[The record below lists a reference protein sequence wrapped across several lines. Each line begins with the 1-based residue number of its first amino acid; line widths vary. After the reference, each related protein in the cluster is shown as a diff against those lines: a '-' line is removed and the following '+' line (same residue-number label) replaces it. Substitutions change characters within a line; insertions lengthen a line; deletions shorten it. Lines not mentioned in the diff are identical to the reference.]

1 MSTEGHNPFHHAQAL
16 VDHAC
21 EALGIQDAMRELL
34 RWPMREYEARLPVM
48 MDDGRVQVFQAYRVQ
63 YNNARGPTKGGLR
76 WHVNETIDTVRAL
89 ACWMTW
95 KTAVVDLPLG
105 GGKGGITCNPR
116 ALSPGEAQRMSRA
129 YIQAFAPEFAADR
142 DVPAPDV
149 HTTPQH
155 MAWMMDEFE
164 RIRARS
170 EPGVIT
176 GKPLPLGG
184 SRGRSDATS
193 WGGMYVIRE
202 ADRALGLRL
211 QQGRYVIQGFGNVG
225 GGLASILHKAGCKV
239 IAVGAEDGAILNENG
254 LDIPRVL
261 DHYQHNAQHVAGYA
275 DAQRI
280 SNDDLLTLPCDVLIP
295 AAIEHVITRNNAD
308 KIQARMI
315 CELANGPTTP
325 DADRILA
332 DRGIPVVPD
341 ILANAGGVTVSYFE
355 QVQNA
360 YNYYWSLDQVHQALD
375 RRMTESFA
383 AVLELSK
390 ERNVTLREA
399 AYLLAV
405 SRVADACRLRGWV
418 SSPAGQEMSAAP
430 S

>member
-1 MSTEGHNPFHHAQAL
+1 MGCT
-16 VDHAC
+16 
-21 EALGIQDAMRELL
+21 R
-34 RWPMREYEARLPVM
+34 
-48 MDDGRVQVFQAYRVQ
+48 
-63 YNNARGPTKGGLR
+63 
-76 WHVNETIDTVRAL
+76 
-89 ACWMTW
+89 
-95 KTAVVDLPLG
+95 
-105 GGKGGITCNPR
+105 
-116 ALSPGEAQRMSRA
+116 
-129 YIQAFAPEFAADR
+129 
-142 DVPAPDV
+142 
-149 HTTPQH
+149 
-155 MAWMMDEFE
+155 
-164 RIRARS
+164 
-170 EPGVIT
+170 
-176 GKPLPLGG
+176 
-184 SRGRSDATS
+184 
-193 WGGMYVIRE
+193 
-202 ADRALGLRL
+202 
-211 QQGRYVIQGFGNVG
+211 
-225 GGLASILHKAGCKV
+225 LASILHKAGCKV

-383 AVLELSK
+383 AVHGLAT
-390 ERNVTLREA
+390 ERGVTLRE
-399 AYLLAV
+399 
-405 SRVADACRLRGWV
+405 
-418 SSPAGQEMSAAP
+418 
-430 S
+430 

>member
-1 MSTEGHNPFHHAQAL
+1 MAVGKITHARTVPRGSCLSSQHPVGPPVDAGPDADSRRSITGIGVGTGRAGIRTRGWVQAARCAGPGFTPGRSQETFVSTEGHNPFHHAQAL

-63 YNNARGPTKGGLR
+63 YNHARGPTKGGLR

-116 ALSPGEAQRMSRA
+116 ALSPGEAQRMARA

-155 MAWMMDEFE
+155 MAWMMDEYE

-184 SRGRSDATS
+184 SRGRADATS

-225 GGLASILHKAGCKV
+225 GGLARVHPISC
-239 IAVGAEDGAILNENG
+239 GAIE
-254 LDIPRVL
+254 
-261 DHYQHNAQHVAGYA
+261 
-275 DAQRI
+275 
-280 SNDDLLTLPCDVLIP
+280 
-295 AAIEHVITRNNAD
+295 
-308 KIQARMI
+308 
-315 CELANGPTTP
+315 
-325 DADRILA
+325 
-332 DRGIPVVPD
+332 
-341 ILANAGGVTVSYFE
+341 
-355 QVQNA
+355 
-360 YNYYWSLDQVHQALD
+360 
-375 RRMTESFA
+375 
-383 AVLELSK
+383 
-390 ERNVTLREA
+390 
-399 AYLLAV
+399 
-405 SRVADACRLRGWV
+405 
-418 SSPAGQEMSAAP
+418 
-430 S
+430 